1 MGKINRYCQKN
12 KYKLDY
18 VDVDMRGPSH
28 DPEFEVV
35 VKINGVKY
43 GTGVGKSK
51 KEAKAAAAAKT
62 WDMIEPKVSCMI
74 YVFISSG

>member
-1 MGKINRYCQKN
+1 MRQNLPMLQGRFLYC
-12 KYKLDY
+12 
-18 VDVDMRGPSH
+18 R
-28 DPEFEVV
+28 FEVV
-35 VKINGVKY
+35 VKINGVRY

>member
-1 MGKINRYCQKN
+1 MRQNLSMLQGRFLYC
-12 KYKLDY
+12 
-18 VDVDMRGPSH
+18 R
-28 DPEFEVV
+28 FEVV
-35 VKINGVKY
+35 VKINGVGY